1 MSVNNYTITNN
12 ALLIVSV
19 LQDLLVTKK
28 SSNPD
33 ITKGVVAARFA
44 TPFCFCP
51 YLMSMLLPWA
61 AQRKIRGDKIGAAV
75 CRTGTYDGVSE
86 RQILT

>member
-28 SSNPD
+28 
-33 ITKGVVAARFA
+33 V
-44 TPFCFCP
+44 
-51 YLMSMLLPWA
+51 
-61 AQRKIRGDKIGAAV
+61 Q
-75 CRTGTYDGVSE
+75 
-86 RQILT
+86 

>member
-33 ITKGVVAARFA
+33 ITKGVAAARFA

-51 YLMSMLLPWA
+51 YLMSIAPALGGSAEDSWRQNRSRRMPN
-61 AQRKIRGDKIGAAV
+61 D
-75 CRTGTYDGVSE
+75 TYGGVSG